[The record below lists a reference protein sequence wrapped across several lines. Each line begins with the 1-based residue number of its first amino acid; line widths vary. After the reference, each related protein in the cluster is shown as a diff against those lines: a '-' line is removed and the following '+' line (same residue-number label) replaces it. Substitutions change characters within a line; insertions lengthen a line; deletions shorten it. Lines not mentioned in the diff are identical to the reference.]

1 MTEPMIAST
10 RDEKG
15 RRWPF
20 LSVPVLGP
28 AKTRL
33 GLFVAAFSLLLLLI
47 IPRLFPP
54 GIDARSQ
61 QNWLDL
67 FAKFMAMAILAL
79 SVDLVWGYA
88 GLLSLGQG
96 VFFGIGAYMIA
107 YCLTLHKAAE
117 DARPRKTD
125 GEPITL
131 TLRYEGEFP
140 SPKVIFLNDGK
151 YRIESMQFQVLK
163 TFAAGVTA
171 VVTKL
176 PAASLDPDTAEQ
188 IHSDTLDLTGP
199 VGKKR
204 PLTLKGDIAE
214 EKILRRLEQEGDRL
228 YLEVTGN
235 GLKGEGEFTLVLI
248 PEIDAY
254 MKPGELP
261 PQLMQYTG
269 FAPNDPYYVP
279 PAGLAFIAPLGT
291 EGVAIAASLF
301 LPALVAGLCGWVTFR
316 LRVRCV
322 YF

>member
-1 MTEPMIAST
+1 MTEPMIVST
-10 RDEKG
+10 QGEKA

-20 LSVPVLGP
+20 LSVPFLGP

-163 TFAAGVTA
+163 PSAAGLTA

-188 IHSDTLDLTGP
+188 IHNDTLDLIEGRGRIHIGLDSRDRRIHEAGRGASP
-199 VGKKR
+199 VHAVHR
-204 PLTLKGDIAE
+204 
-214 EKILRRLEQEGDRL
+214 LRAQR
-228 YLEVTGN
+228 
-235 GLKGEGEFTLVLI
+235 
-248 PEIDAY
+248 
-254 MKPGELP
+254 
-261 PQLMQYTG
+261 PQLR
-269 FAPNDPYYVP
+269 AACR
-279 PAGLAFIAPLGT
+279 AGLHR
-291 EGVAIAASLF
+291 S
-301 LPALVAGLCGWVTFR
+301 AG
-316 LRVRCV
+316 
-322 YF
+322 Y